1 MKKMLSSGL
10 LGMGLALYASVAMAG
25 PVADATKASL
35 TEAREKL
42 VTLLSITD
50 KAAQTKQVEEVQA
63 ASAKVDALVGKN
75 ADALK
80 AFNEVWTAFKTTRDS
95 ELIPNVLA
103 GKKDEAKA
111 LATGV
116 QAGRFKQ
123 MQEILAA
130 VTQ

>member
-10 LGMGLALYASVAMAG
+10 LGMGLALYASMAMAG

-42 VTLLSITD
+42 VALLSITD
-50 KAAQTKQVEEVQA
+50 KAAQAKQVEEVQA

-75 ADALK
+75 ADTLK

-130 VTQ
+130 ITQ